1 MFYKFL
7 VQLSEIWARMSNN
20 PSNGKLPAPVPL
32 MRSDNQVTKL
42 KVLKQIQAYVSSLEN
57 NSQLSEI
64 LTDVNKDVNIVLSET
79 DGSAVLVNMY
89 NQYTDDFDPFAG
101 I

>member
-1 MFYKFL
+1 VK
-7 VQLSEIWARMSNN
+7 VS
-20 PSNGKLPAPVPL
+20 APVPL
-32 MRSDNQVTKL
+32 VRSSDNGKVTKRA
-42 KVLKQIQAYVSSLEN
+42 VLNLINKYVNSITN

-64 LTDVNKDVNIVLSET
+64 LTEVNKDVKIVLSET

>member
-1 MFYKFL
+1 
-7 VQLSEIWARMSNN
+7 MSNN
-20 PSNGKLPAPVPL
+20 QDGPLEVKVSAPVQLVRYSDNGK
-32 MRSDNQVTKL
+32 VTKHA
-42 KVLKQIQAYVSSLEN
+42 VLNLINKYVNSLTN

-64 LTDVNKDVNIVLSET
+64 LTDVNKDVKIVLSET

>member
-1 MFYKFL
+1 
-7 VQLSEIWARMSNN
+7 MSNN
-20 PSNGKLPAPVPL
+20 PLEVTGPVPL
-32 MRSDNQVTKL
+32 VRSDNQVTKL

-64 LTDVNKDVNIVLSET
+64 LTDVNKDVKIVLSET

-89 NQYTDDFDPFAG
+89 TKYTVDFDPFAG